1 MRSNTRLFLIAG
13 LLVAVGLALVV
24 SGFASGSPDGLE
36 RVAEDKGFLE
46 TAQDHLFADGP
57 LADYAVKGVDNER
70 LSTGLSGLVGV
81 LITFG
86 VGLAQGAAPGALAPA
101 RTPGPPGRPD
111 RWGPATATRSTSP
124 GRARC
129 TAPGPSAS

>member
-1 MRSNTRLFLIAG
+1 VRSNTRLFLIAG

-86 VGLAQGAAPGALAPA
+86 VGLALFALLRTMRSGSGGGAVSSGTGEDAGPTRAP
-101 RTPGPPGRPD
+101 
-111 RWGPATATRSTSP
+111 
-124 GRARC
+124 
-129 TAPGPSAS
+129 